1 VACSK
6 FDYLSRFA
14 WNNRRRAIRA
24 DLLSEPV
31 ILCVGIFKR
40 ALHAFFRC
48 RHPQVTRPI
57 TPRSQVLG
65 HNRQTYVVCLDCGT
79 ELGYDL
85 AAMRMG
91 SPLSSSAPMPM
102 PQTAETGGPGALT
115 TSPRKLI
122 VRSSVLQKTKKKRSQ
137 LSSLR
142 RGVGNRLEA
151 SITE

>member
-115 TSPRKLI
+115 TVPTEIDRQI
-122 VRSSVLQKTKKKRSQ
+122 VSAAENKEETITVEQPQTGSGQQ
-137 LSSLR
+137 IGSLYH
-142 RGVGNRLEA
+142 
-151 SITE
+151 